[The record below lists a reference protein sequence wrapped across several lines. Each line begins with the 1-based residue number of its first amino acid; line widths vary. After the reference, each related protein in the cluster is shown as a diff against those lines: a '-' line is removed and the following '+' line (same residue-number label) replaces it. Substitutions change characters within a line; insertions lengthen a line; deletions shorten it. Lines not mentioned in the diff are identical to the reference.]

1 MVIPENSSIV
11 IFGASGD
18 LTYRKLIPA
27 LYHLYANKQLP
38 ESFAILGVSRTE
50 YSDESYREKL
60 KKSLQEME
68 KPSQKRL
75 MHLSTICIT
84 KQLTLLTR
92 KITASWQHV

>member
-38 ESFAILGVSRTE
+38 ESFAILSVSDNE
-50 YSDESYREKL
+50 YSDESNREKL
-60 KKSLQEME
+60 KTPLQEME
-68 KPSQKRL
+68 KTEQETL
-75 MHLSTICIT
+75 DAFITHLHYQGINTSDMQDYST
-84 KQLTLLTR
+84 LATR
-92 KITASWQHV
+92 

>member
-27 LYHLYANKQLP
+27 LYHLYASNQLP

-50 YSDESYREKL
+50 Y
-60 KKSLQEME
+60 
-68 KPSQKRL
+68 
-75 MHLSTICIT
+75 
-84 KQLTLLTR
+84 
-92 KITASWQHV
+92 

>member
-38 ESFAILGVSRTE
+38 ESFAILGV
-50 YSDESYREKL
+50 
-60 KKSLQEME
+60 
-68 KPSQKRL
+68 
-75 MHLSTICIT
+75 
-84 KQLTLLTR
+84 
-92 KITASWQHV
+92 